1 MIETAWL
8 VALGLM
14 LAGWS
19 VLDGANLGLGMS
31 LRRIGRSG
39 PERRLLLTA
48 LGPFLLGGEV
58 WLVASAGLLIGAFP
72 ELEKDL
78 LRSYYPLVVGLVVA
92 WVLRD
97 IGVWFR
103 SRRESKAWQGGWE
116 TVVVAASTVV
126 AFAWGLLLGNIVQ
139 GVPTGGR
146 PGVETLMGPYSL
158 LWGAAVVAVFT
169 LHGAVFAALR
179 LPRGRRSRAAGTVRR
194 SATAALALFAAIGV
208 LTPAF
213 SVDLARP
220 VPAAVLGVAAVVAV
234 TVALRLFER
243 GREGWAFVCTAVAAA
258 APLLAAGLASAPRL
272 RSGLAS
278 SDSLDLLGYVV
289 FPAIPVLIAVQA
301 WMWWTFRHRVGVR
314 SAVFF

>member
-1 MIETAWL
+1 METLWL
-8 VALGLM
+8 GLLGLM

-58 WLVASAGLLIGAFP
+58 WLVAAAGLLVGAFP
-72 ELEKDL
+72 GLEKDL
-78 LRSYYPLVVGLVVA
+78 LTAYYPLVVGLVVA

-103 SRRESKAWQGGWE
+103 SRRPSKAWQSGWE
-116 TVVVAASTVV
+116 SVVVVASTAV

-139 GVPTGGR
+139 GVPTTGR
-146 PGVETLMGPYSL
+146 PGVETMAGPYSL
-158 LWGAAVVAVFT
+158 LWGAVVVAVFT

-194 SATAALALFAAIGV
+194 AGAVALALLAAVGV

-213 SVDLARP
+213 SVELARP
-220 VPAAVLGVAAVVAV
+220 LPAAVLAAAAVVAV
-234 TVALRLFER
+234 TVALRMFER

-272 RSGLAS
+272 REGIAGTET
-278 SDSLDLLGYVV
+278 LDLLAYVV

-301 WMWWTFRHRVGVR
+301 WMWWTFRHRVDVG

>member
-1 MIETAWL
+1 METTWL

-14 LAGWS
+14 LTGWS

-72 ELEKDL
+72 ALEKDL
-78 LRSYYPLVVGLVVA
+78 LTAYYPLIVGLVIA

-103 SRRESKAWQGGWE
+103 SRRPSRSWQGGWE
-116 TVVVAASTVV
+116 SVVVAASTVM

-139 GVPTGGR
+139 GVPTTGR
-146 PGVETLMGPYSL
+146 PGVETLVGPYSL
-158 LWGAAVVAVFT
+158 LWGAVVVAVFT

-179 LPRGRRSRAAGTVRR
+179 LPRGRRVRAAGTVRK
-194 SATAALALFAAIGV
+194 AGTAALALLAAVGV

-220 VPAAVLGVAAVVAV
+220 LPAAIMGVAAVVAV
-234 TVALRLFER
+234 TLTLRLFER
-243 GREGWAFVCTAVAAA
+243 GREGWACACTAVAAA

-272 RSGLAS
+272 RAGLAS
-278 SDSLDLLGYVV
+278 ADSLDLLATVV

-301 WMWWTFRHRVGVR
+301 WMWWTFRHRVGPR

>member
-1 MIETAWL
+1 METTWL
-8 VALGLM
+8 AALGLL

-39 PERRLLLTA
+39 PQRRLLLTA

-72 ELEKDL
+72 ALEKDL
-78 LRSYYPLVVGLVVA
+78 LSAYYPLIVGLVVA

-103 SRRESKAWQGGWE
+103 SRRPSKAWQGGWE
-116 TVVVAASTVV
+116 TVVVVASTVM
-126 AFAWGLLLGNIVQ
+126 AFAWGLLLGNVVQ
-139 GVPTGGR
+139 GVPAGGR
-146 PGVETLMGPYSL
+146 PGVETLVGPYSL
-158 LWGAAVVAVFT
+158 LWGAVVVAVFT

-179 LPRGRRSRAAGTVRR
+179 LPRGRRVRAAGTVRR
-194 SATAALALFAAIGV
+194 AAAFALALLAAVGV

-213 SVDLARP
+213 SVDLARRL
-220 VPAAVLGVAAVVAV
+220 PAAVMGVAAVVAV
-234 TVALRLFER
+234 TLALRLFER
-243 GREGWAFVCTAVAAA
+243 GREGRAYVCSAVAAA
-258 APLLAAGLASAPRL
+258 APLLTAGLASAPRL
-272 RSGLAS
+272 RDGLAS
-278 SDSLDLLGYVV
+278 AGSLDLLATVV
-289 FPAIPVLIAVQA
+289 VPAIPVLIAAQA
-301 WMWWTFRHRVGVR
+301 WMWWTFRHRVGPR

>member
-1 MIETAWL
+1 MDAVWL
-8 VALGLM
+8 GLLGLM

-78 LRSYYPLVVGLVVA
+78 LTAYYPLVVGLVVA

-103 SRRESKAWQGGWE
+103 SRRTSKSWQGGWE
-116 TVVVAASTVV
+116 AVIVAASTVV
-126 AFAWGLLLGNIVQ
+126 AFAWGLLLGNVVQ
-139 GVPTGGR
+139 GVPTTGR
-146 PGVETLMGPYSL
+146 PGVETLFGPYSL
-158 LWGAAVVAVFT
+158 LWGAVVVAVFT

-179 LPRGRRSRAAGTVRR
+179 LPRGRRSRAAGTVRK
-194 SATAALALFAAIGV
+194 AAAAALALLAAVGV

-220 VPAAVLGVAAVVAV
+220 LPAAVLAVAAVVAV
-234 TVALRLFER
+234 TLALRLFER
-243 GREGWAFVCTAVAAA
+243 GREGWAFVCTAVTAA
-258 APLLAAGLASAPRL
+258 APLVAAGLASAPRL
-272 RSGLAS
+272 RAGLAPPE
-278 SDSLDLLGYVV
+278 SLELLGDVV
-289 FPAIPVLIAVQA
+289 FPAVPVLIAVQA
-301 WMWWTFRHRVGVR
+301 WMWWTFRHRIGVR